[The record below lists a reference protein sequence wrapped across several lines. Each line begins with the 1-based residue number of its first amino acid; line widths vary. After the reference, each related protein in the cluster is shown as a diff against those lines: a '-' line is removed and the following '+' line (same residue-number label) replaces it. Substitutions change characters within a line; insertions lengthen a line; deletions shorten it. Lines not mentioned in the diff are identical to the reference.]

1 MRYVVLLVMCL
12 LSACATSS
20 VELPEETTA
29 APLSSVNFG
38 ISLNRASLTSHDFEK
53 YKLLP
58 AGLFVECGT
67 FYRGRPETTSQA
79 IEQVGVESI
88 EEARRLARLIIES
101 YSSNPTEAIDPPG
114 DSSDLADPGM
124 LTLRASDGAKK
135 IELRTSVDWV
145 EQKRGS
151 FAALVNEFTQ
161 VVRGLTPEPLCGQHA
176 FYGIGRSSRSAG

>member
-1 MRYVVLLVMCL
+1 MRYVVLLVVCL

-20 VELPEETTA
+20 VEPPEEAPA

-79 IEQVGVESI
+79 IEQVGVESL

-101 YSSNPTEAIDPPG
+101 YSSNPTEAIDAPG
-114 DSSDLADPGM
+114 GL
-124 LTLRASDGAKK
+124 
-135 IELRTSVDWV
+135 
-145 EQKRGS
+145 KRGEINRTRVSCPAKGKRRTLKVKKS
-151 FAALVNEFTQ
+151 F
-161 VVRGLTPEPLCGQHA
+161 G
-176 FYGIGRSSRSAG
+176 

>member
-1 MRYVVLLVMCL
+1 MRTSLGLVVCFLA
-12 LSACATSS
+12 ACTGSS
-20 VELPEETTA
+20 IEVPEETPA

-38 ISLNRASLTSHDFEK
+38 ISLNRASLTSHDFEA

-67 FYRGRPETTSQA
+67 FYRGRPETTSQG
-79 IEQVGVESI
+79 IEPVGVESI
-88 EEARRLARLIIES
+88 EEAKRLARLIIERHS
-101 YSSNPTEAIDPPG
+101 NNPTEVIDASG

-124 LTLRASDGAKK
+124 FTLRASDGAKK

-176 FYGIGRSSRSAG
+176 FYGIGRSGRSAG